1 MWRQGKNGMSSG
13 FEILS
18 PEFEAVIA
26 SSSRLEKLAGDMTF
40 TEGPVWVRKGGYLV
54 WSDVRD
60 DRMMR
65 WSSTGGVS
73 VYRAPSHNANGNAVD
88 GEGRLVTC
96 EHSGRRVCREEADG
110 TVVSVADSYGGGRL
124 NSPNDVVVKSD
135 GSIWFT
141 DPHYGIRD
149 LGPEA
154 REQPENYVFR
164 VDPSS
169 KEIEV
174 VANGFEMP
182 NGLAFSPDESVLYV
196 ADSGNPPAHIRSFD
210 VADGRRLTNDRVFAE
225 ISPGVPDGF
234 RVDVQG
240 RLFTSAADGIH
251 VLNPDGRLIGKI
263 LCPESPSNCAFGGE
277 DGTVLFITARTSV
290 YGIKLA
296 TSGA

>member
-1 MWRQGKNGMSSG
+1 MRGD
-13 FEILS
+13 FEAVS
-18 PEFEAVIA
+18 PEFEALIGP
-26 SSSRLEKLAGDMTF
+26 SSKLVKLAGGMVF
-40 TEGPVWVRKGGYLV
+40 TEGPAWVAKGGYLV
-54 WSDVRD
+54 WSDVRG

-65 WSSTGGVS
+65 WSPGEGVS
-73 VYRAPSHNANGNAVD
+73 VYRAPSNNANGNAVD
-88 GEGRLVTC
+88 ERGRLVTC
-96 EHSGRRVCREEADG
+96 EHGGRRVCREEADG
-110 TVVSVADSYGGGRL
+110 TVVTVADSYGGRKL

-169 KEIEV
+169 GEVEV

-182 NGLAFSPDESVLYV
+182 NGLAFSHDEGVLYV
-196 ADSGNPPAHIRSFD
+196 ADSGNPPTHIRAFD
-210 VADGRRLTNDRVFAE
+210 VAGGRRLTNGRVFAE
-225 ISPGVPDGF
+225 VAPGVPDGF
-234 RVDVQG
+234 RVDVEG
-240 RLFTSAADGIH
+240 RVFTSAEDGIH
-251 VLNPDGRLIGKI
+251 VFDNSGRLLGKI

-277 DGTVLFITARTSV
+277 DGRVLFITARTSV
-290 YGIKLA
+290 YSVELA

>member
-1 MWRQGKNGMSSG
+1 MSG
-13 FEILS
+13 DFEILN
-18 PEFEAVIA
+18 PEFEALLA
-26 SSSRLEKLAGDMTF
+26 PSSKLAKLAGDLVF
-40 TEGPVWVRKGGYLV
+40 TEGPVWVAKGGYLV
-54 WSDVRD
+54 WSDVRG

-65 WSSTGGVS
+65 WSETTGVS
-73 VYRAPSHNANGNAVD
+73 VYRVPSNNANGNAVD

-110 TVVSVADSYGGGRL
+110 TVVTVVGSFGGKKL

-154 REQPENYVFR
+154 KEQPENYVFR

-169 KEIEV
+169 NEAEV

-196 ADSGNPPAHIRSFD
+196 ADSGNPPAHIRAFD
-210 VADGRRLTNDRVFAE
+210 VAGGKRLTNDRVFAE
-225 ISPGVPDGF
+225 VSPGVPDGF
-234 RVDVQG
+234 RVDAEG
-240 RLFTSAADGIH
+240 RLFTSAEDGIQ
-251 VLNPDGRLIGKI
+251 VFDETGRLLGKI
-263 LCPESPSNCAFGGE
+263 LCPESPSNCAFGGK

-290 YGIKLA
+290 YRIELA

>member
-1 MWRQGKNGMSSG
+1 MSG
-13 FEILS
+13 DFEVVS
-18 PEFEAVIA
+18 PEFEALLA
-26 SSSRLEKLAGDMTF
+26 PSSKLARLAGDLVF
-40 TEGPVWVRKGGYLV
+40 TEGPTWVAKGGYLV
-54 WSDVRD
+54 WSDVRG

-65 WSSTGGVS
+65 WSEAEGVS
-73 VYRAPSHNANGNAVD
+73 VYRAPSNNANGNAVD

-110 TVVSVADSYGGGRL
+110 TVVTVVDSYGGKKL

-154 REQPENYVFR
+154 KEQPENYVFR

-169 KEIEV
+169 NEAEV

-196 ADSGNPPAHIRSFD
+196 ADSGNPPAHIRAFD
-210 VADGRRLTNDRVFAE
+210 VAGGRRLTNDRVFAE
-225 ISPGVPDGF
+225 VSPGVPDGF
-234 RVDVQG
+234 RVDAEG
-240 RLFTSAADGIH
+240 RVFTSAEDGIQ
-251 VLNPDGRLIGKI
+251 VFDEAGRLLGKI

-277 DGTVLFITARTSV
+277 DGAVLFITARTSV
-290 YGIKLA
+290 YRIELA

>member
-1 MWRQGKNGMSSG
+1 MSEE

-18 PEFEAVIA
+18 PEFEAVLA
-26 SSSRLEKLAGDMTF
+26 TSSKLAKLAGDLVF
-40 TEGPVWVRKGGYLV
+40 TEGPVWVAKGEYLV
-54 WSDVRD
+54 WSDVRG

-65 WSSTGGVS
+65 WSQTGGVS
-73 VYRAPSHNANGNAVD
+73 VYRAPSNNANGNAVD
-88 GEGRLVTC
+88 GEGRLITC

-110 TVVSVADSYGGGRL
+110 TVVTVVDSYGGKKL

-154 REQPENYVFR
+154 KEQPENYVFR

-169 KEIEV
+169 NEAEV

-196 ADSGNPPAHIRSFD
+196 ADSGNPPAHIRAFD
-210 VADGRRLTNDRVFAE
+210 VAGGKRLTNDRVFAE
-225 ISPGVPDGF
+225 VSPGVPDGF
-234 RVDVQG
+234 RVDAEG
-240 RLFTSAADGIH
+240 RLFTSAEDGIQ
-251 VLNPDGRLIGKI
+251 VFDETGRLLGKI

-290 YGIKLA
+290 YRIGLA